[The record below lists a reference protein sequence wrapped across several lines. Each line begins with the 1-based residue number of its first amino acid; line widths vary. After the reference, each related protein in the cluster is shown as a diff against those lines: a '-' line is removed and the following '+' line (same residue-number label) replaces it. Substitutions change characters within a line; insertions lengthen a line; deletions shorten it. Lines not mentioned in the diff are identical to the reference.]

1 MNRRDL
7 IKLMKTSF
15 KDWREDNAVIR
26 AGALTFF
33 IILPLPSLLLIV
45 IAIFG
50 QIYGPTQAV
59 DIVVQQISALAG
71 PAVANLFNQLLQGAT
86 SPFTSVW
93 GDVWLV
99 AFSLVGGIGAF
110 AVLRETMDIIW
121 EVKLPVKQKLTEKIQ
136 EKIGPFILVS
146 LLGLIVIAWTG
157 VATSLFSAIRVYSIN
172 ATLTLV
178 SITIV
183 QIGLSFALSSLL
195 FAIIYK
201 EIPQVK
207 IHWADVNIAAIIT
220 GIAFTLT
227 NYIFG
232 VYIQTFTVTT
242 LIGAAGSL
250 LIILLW
256 IFILNQ
262 IVLFGAEVSKVYATT
277 WGPHPHLHI
286 VGLAHRFVG
295 PIEKAGEIF
304 EEATKGAFVEGVVKE
319 EEKTQIKEA
328 IQKETPA
335 PVKEEIVEELQKV
348 SVEEKASS
356 EHKSD
361 ESSFEI
367 NDKTKSSKKPQK
379 DPD

>member
-7 IKLMKTSF
+7 INLMKTSF
-15 KDWREDNAVIR
+15 KDWREDNAVLR

-59 DIVVQQISALAG
+59 HLVVQQITALAG
-71 PAVANLFNQLLQGAT
+71 PAVASLFSQLLEGAT
-86 SPFTSVW
+86 SPFSFTWASF
-93 GDVWLV
+93 GLV
-99 AFSLVGGIGAF
+99 AFSVVGGIGAF
-110 AVLRETMDIIW
+110 AVLRDTMDVIW
-121 EVKLPVKQKLTEKIQ
+121 EAKLPVKKKLSEKIQ

-157 VATSLFSAIRVYSIN
+157 IATGLFSEIRQHSTN
-172 ATLTLV
+172 ATLTFI

-183 QIGLSFALSSLL
+183 QVGLSFALSTLL
-195 FAIIYK
+195 FALIYK

-207 IHWADVNIAAIIT
+207 IHWADVNIASVIT
-220 GIAFTLT
+220 GVAFTLT

-242 LIGAAGSL
+242 IIGAAGAL

-277 WGPHPHLHI
+277 IGPHPNEHI
-286 VGLAHRFVG
+286 PGRAQRFVF
-295 PIEKAGEIF
+295 PIEKAAELL
-304 EEATKGAFVEGVVKE
+304 EEATKGNYGQHKAPVENKE
-319 EEKTQIKEA
+319 SAKNEDQLEK
-328 IQKETPA
+328 KETSKP
-335 PVKEEIVEELQKV
+335 KEQ
-348 SVEEKASS
+348 
-356 EHKSD
+356 D
-361 ESSFEI
+361 
-367 NDKTKSSKKPQK
+367 
-379 DPD
+379 

>member
-7 IKLMKTSF
+7 INLLKTSF

-50 QIYGPTQAV
+50 QMYGPTQAV
-59 DIVVQQISALAG
+59 NIVVQQISALAG
-71 PAVANLFNQLLQGAT
+71 PAVADLFGQLLQGAT
-86 SPFTSVW
+86 SPFTSAW
-93 GDVWLV
+93 GDIGLI
-99 AFSLVGGIGAF
+99 AFSVVGGIGAF
-110 AVLRETMDIIW
+110 AVLRDTMDIIW
-121 EVKLPVKQKLTEKIQ
+121 EVKLPVKKKLTEKIQ

-220 GIAFTLT
+220 GIAFTVT

-232 VYIQTFTVTT
+232 IYIQTFTVTT
-242 LIGAAGSL
+242 LIGAAGAL

-277 WGPHPHLHI
+277 IGPHPMQHI
-286 VGLAHRFVG
+286 PGLAHRFVS
-295 PIEKAGEIF
+295 PIEKAAELL
-304 EEATKGAFVEGVVKE
+304 EEATKGNYPQHTTYTINKE
-319 EEKTQIKEA
+319 PVPTEKPPEETEKE
-328 IQKETPA
+328 Q
-335 PVKEEIVEELQKV
+335 
-348 SVEEKASS
+348 
-356 EHKSD
+356 
-361 ESSFEI
+361 
-367 NDKTKSSKKPQK
+367 N
-379 DPD
+379 

>member
-7 IKLMKTSF
+7 INLLRTSF
-15 KDWREDNAVIR
+15 KDWREDKAVLR

-50 QIYGPTQAV
+50 QMYGPTQAV
-59 DIVVQQISALAG
+59 NIVVQQISALAG
-71 PAVANLFNQLLQGAT
+71 PAVANLFGQLLQGAN
-86 SPFTSVW
+86 SPFTSAW

-99 AFSLVGGIGAF
+99 PFSVVGGIGAF

-121 EVKLPVKQKLTEKIQ
+121 EVKLPLKQKLTEKIQ

-157 VATSLFSAIRVYSIN
+157 VATSLFSAIRLYSIN

-178 SITIV
+178 FIIIV

-207 IHWADVNIAAIIT
+207 IHWEDVNIASIIT

-242 LIGAAGSL
+242 IIGAAGAL

-277 WGPHPHLHI
+277 IGPHPMQHI
-286 VGLAHRFVG
+286 PGLAQRFVQ
-295 PIEKAGEIF
+295 PIEKAAELF
-304 EEATKGAFVEGVVKE
+304 EEATKGNYATHTTYSENKE
-319 EEKTQIKEA
+319 SVPTENPPEK
-328 IQKETPA
+328 P
-335 PVKEEIVEELQKV
+335 
-348 SVEEKASS
+348 
-356 EHKSD
+356 
-361 ESSFEI
+361 
-367 NDKTKSSKKPQK
+367 KKDQ
-379 DPD
+379 D